1 MPWWQLTLAVAVTGV
16 FAGALTATAWL
27 IHQSPN
33 EDSIDSAVAAAEILS
48 RLEPEYNHHDP
59 RKV

>member
-1 MPWWQLTLAVAVTGV
+1 MPWWQLAFVVAVTGV
-16 FAGALTATAWL
+16 FAGTLTAMAWL
-27 IHQSPN
+27 VHQSPT
-33 EDSIDSAVAAAEILS
+33 EDGTDSGVAAAEILS